1 MKLYI
6 KSATVPLSKIPMA
19 DRVDIAKDPDTSL
32 DILEELANSKSMMVC
47 RALALNPNVTHE
59 ILIKLFNK
67 AEAKEDYVIAHNIS
81 KNPNLNADLLD
92 KYASSS
98 HDVFRCVASYNK
110 LTPIPTLKKLLKDK
124 YDRVRSYAERTLREL
139 GEI

>member
-19 DRVDIAKDPDTSL
+19 DRVSIAKDPDTSL

-47 RALALNPNVTHE
+47 RALALNPSATPE
-59 ILIKLFNK
+59 ILIKLLDK

-81 KNPNLNADLLD
+81 KNPNLNSELLD

-98 HDVFRCVASYNK
+98 HDIFRCVASYNK
-110 LTPIPTLKKLLKDK
+110 LTPISTLKKLLKDK